1 MVGVPFGVDIKFHF
15 IVNILGLHVG
25 SHAFDSN
32 ACNKFIYLHTFSK
45 QYYFSKNVTG
55 KQSFI
60 SHNYDTPTQ
69 LEQFNELSTCYF
81 LLAFCLWREST
92 CFKYLYEISYFCSY
106 WIGTCS
112 FVHVYYFT
120 EKYFDSFKWWSWLWL
135 IGIIAVSRVGHRW
148 QS

>member
-25 SHAFDSN
+25 SHDFDSN

-81 LLAFCLWREST
+81 LLPFCL
-92 CFKYLYEISYFCSY
+92 
-106 WIGTCS
+106 
-112 FVHVYYFT
+112 
-120 EKYFDSFKWWSWLWL
+120 
-135 IGIIAVSRVGHRW
+135 
-148 QS
+148 